1 MSTTKPGARLRDR
14 LEAESE
20 ELELQFENSASFQPA
35 SHPMLFLR
43 NLWKTRDKAPGNIY
57 NFRFRSQLE
66 NLVGGFLT
74 RNRIGKKD

>member
-1 MSTTKPGARLRDR
+1 MSTTKPGARLRDQ

-20 ELELQFENSASFQPA
+20 ELDLQFENSASFQPA

-57 NFRFRSQLE
+57 NFEFRSQLD

-74 RNRIGKKD
+74 RNRIGNKD